1 MSGEAIVSV
10 SAAVVALTQL
20 IKWAGMPDRWGPVA
34 VLVLAAVGVA
44 IWVYTFGNFERN
56 ATFSIFAG
64 WIAVATSAAG
74 IFGFTRAS
82 AAAVTAV
89 RPPSPS
95 AAGGSPTTP

>member
-1 MSGEAIVSV
+1 MSGEAIISV

-20 IKWAGMPDRWGPVA
+20 TKWSGLPDRWGPVA
-34 VLVLAAVGVA
+34 VLVFSAIGVG
-44 IWVYTFGNFERN
+44 IWVWAFVALDRT

-74 IFGFTRAS
+74 VFGFTRAS

-95 AAGGSPTTP
+95 AAGGSPTVP